1 MRNLDFDFNL
11 LKVLDALI
19 TERNV
24 TAAGKRLA
32 RSQPAVSNA
41 LHRLRLLLRDEL
53 LVRGADGLV
62 LTPRGEALRGPVREA
77 IALIESG
84 LFEPTSFDPARA
96 TGVFRISTP
105 DRLTLTVVPPLHDRL
120 RRLAP
125 GFDLHVMTAE
135 RQPAL
140 DLLDDER
147 SDLAL
152 GWFDDLPRY
161 LQSEFLLEEQLYCV
175 FRRDHPIL
183 KPKTTFDIETVL
195 SFPHLVVSATGRRA
209 IFDDRIAR
217 HGLKRHALLAVSNF
231 TAVPQLLAGSD
242 MIGVF
247 AQLAAGVFEKSFGLV
262 IRRVPLD
269 IGKVATNM
277 VWHARSERDPKH
289 VWLREQI
296 RAVYKDFQNAVKE
309 KARAP

>member
-1 MRNLDFDFNL
+1 MRSLDFDFNL
-11 LKVLDALI
+11 LKALDALI

-24 TAAGKRLA
+24 TAAGKRLG

-41 LHRLRLLLRDEL
+41 LHRLRTLMRDEL

-62 LTPRGEALRGPVREA
+62 LTPRAEALRQPVREA
-77 IALIESG
+77 ITLIESG
-84 LFEPTSFDPARA
+84 LFEPASFEPARA
-96 TGVFRISTP
+96 TGVFRISMP
-105 DRLTLTVVPPLHDRL
+105 DRLTLTVVPALHERL

-125 GFDLHVMTAE
+125 GFDLQVMTAE

-140 DLLDDER
+140 QLLDDDR
-147 SDLAL
+147 SELAL

-161 LQSEFLLEEQLYCV
+161 LQSEFLLEEHLYCV
-175 FRRDHPIL
+175 FRRGHPIL
-183 KPKTTFDIETVL
+183 KPGTKFTIETVL

-217 HGLKRHALLAVSNF
+217 QGLKRHALLAVSNF

-247 AQLAAGVFEKSFGLV
+247 AELAAGVFEKSFGLAT
-262 IRRVPLD
+262 RRVPLD

-277 VWHARSERDPKH
+277 VWHARSARDPKH
-289 VWLREQI
+289 IWLREQI
-296 RAVYKDFQNAVKE
+296 RAVYKDFQKAVKE
-309 KARAP
+309 KARAS